1 MRRLLLALLFLPG
14 ILSAATPHSSRTYF
28 VFIDDLGQTQIE
40 DNIPPEYKQR
50 GYRIVNES
58 GVTLEVVP
66 AARASSDRK
75 RDTAATP
82 SRSLSMRDKALL
94 QTFSSVQ
101 DIETAR
107 DKHLLAMDGII
118 EVTRY
123 NLELVSRN
131 LKAIKESRRQIEAS
145 GEPVPEKM
153 LADITEIRERIKE
166 NKSYIER
173 KSAEKER
180 INARYTRDIERF
192 QELLGSAPA
201 VSEPN

>member
-1 MRRLLLALLFLPG
+1 MRHLLLALLFLPG
-14 ILSAATPHSSRTYF
+14 ILSAAPHSSRTYF

-66 AARASSDRK
+66 AARAPSDRK
-75 RDTAATP
+75 RDASATP

-94 QTFSSVQ
+94 QTFTSVP

-118 EVTRY
+118 DVTRY

-131 LKAIKESRRQIEAS
+131 LKAIKESMRQIEAS

-153 LADITEIRERIKE
+153 QTDITEIRERIKE
-166 NKSYIER
+166 NKSYIDR
-173 KSAEKER
+173 KSAEKEK
-180 INARYTRDIERF
+180 IGARYTRDIERF
-192 QELLGSAPA
+192 QELLGNAPA
-201 VSEPN
+201 VAEPN

>member
-1 MRRLLLALLFLPG
+1 MRHLLLALLFLPG
-14 ILSAATPHSSRTYF
+14 ILSAATPNTNRTYF

-75 RDTAATP
+75 RDTTATP

-153 LADITEIRERIKE
+153 QADITEIRERIKE

-173 KSAEKER
+173 KSAEKEK

>member
-1 MRRLLLALLFLPG
+1 MRHLLLALLFLPG
-14 ILSAATPHSSRTYF
+14 ILSAATPNTNRTYF

-75 RDTAATP
+75 RDTTATP

-153 LADITEIRERIKE
+153 QADITEIRERIKE
-166 NKSYIER
+166 NKSSIER
-173 KSAEKER
+173 KSAEKEK